1 MRLDITTQWMKIE
14 KNQTETMDE
23 GKDLP
28 TKVAI
33 TVFIIREQ
41 NSSLKPFKRRLV
53 KQYYAINRNCVLE
66 CIISHGK
73 RFMILREKSCEAISN
88 ITHLLFRKFSV
99 LVHKTKSKKKST
111 EIHRNIYC
119 GTKDFFSHYFLNA
132 LQWTCIICIT
142 KELLWKLNLILH
154 SYLWD

>member
-1 MRLDITTQWMKIE
+1 MKIE

-66 CIISHGK
+66 CISSHGK

-119 GTKDFFSHYFLNA
+119 GTKDFFFSLFSKCSSMNMYHLYNKRTA
-132 LQWTCIICIT
+132 MKT
-142 KELLWKLNLILH
+142 
-154 SYLWD
+154 